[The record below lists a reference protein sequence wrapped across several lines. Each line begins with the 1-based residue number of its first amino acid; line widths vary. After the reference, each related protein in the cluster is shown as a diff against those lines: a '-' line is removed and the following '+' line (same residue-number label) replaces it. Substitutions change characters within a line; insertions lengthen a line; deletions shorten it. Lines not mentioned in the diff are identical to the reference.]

1 MALTD
6 MVLMPGKD
14 YQNICERIRFSAIGY
29 PYEETPITSSMVAKA
44 ITELEDEIWSTY
56 DQVWAA
62 QEEAD
67 WFLEGSSS
75 STPKDL
81 TNKRVTK
88 IANYALQNRHDLKS
102 ATFPRVTS
110 IGGNAFG
117 GGNNLESV
125 RLPKLNSMG
134 ISAFSNCD
142 ALVEVDLGNVFSIT
156 TNAFYHSDALKNIV
170 LRRAST
176 PTTLSN
182 TNAFVGTPYAA
193 SGTGGT
199 IYVPEALIEAYKTA
213 TNWSAIYSYGNC
225 EFVAIE
231 GSEYE

>member
-44 ITELEDEIWSTY
+44 ITELEDEVWSTY

-67 WFLEGSSS
+67 WFLEGNSS
-75 STPKDL
+75 STLKDL

-88 IANYALQNRHDLKS
+88 LANYALQNRKDLKS
-102 ATFPRVTS
+102 ATFPNVKN
-110 IGGNAFG
+110 IGASVFG
-117 GGNNLESV
+117 GADKLESV
-125 RLPKLNSMG
+125 RCPKAT
-134 ISAFSNCD
+134 SAQTNVFSNCF
-142 ALVEVDLGNVFSIT
+142 ALIEVDLGSVYSVPA
-156 TNAFYHSDALKNIV
+156 NAFSNAKVLKNIV